1 MEIKLDKRVL
11 IEILNNYYHG
21 DVKIERFID
30 DNPSHKEVEIGYDN
44 NFELIL
50 DVTENAW
57 KRLDI

>member
-30 DNPSHKEVEIGYDN
+30 DNPSHKEVEIGYDY

-50 DVTENAW
+50 DVTENA
-57 KRLDI
+57 